1 MEGENTKMHALADG
15 RLIAILI
22 DRRRSARLSRGRAI
36 WNDRPCCM
44 LAHFLAQ
51 LGAII
56 RFVAEATFGS
66 LYSADQAL
74 EQKATV

>member
-1 MEGENTKMHALADG
+1 
-15 RLIAILI
+15 
-22 DRRRSARLSRGRAI
+22 
-36 WNDRPCCM
+36 M